1 MAYNANIPQSADQ
14 ISVSQADI
22 LGNFQAID
30 TFVAVDHIG
39 FGIVD
44 AGKHKTAT
52 FPQAAAPAAVGATE
66 VGIYAAAL
74 GGAPELYINK
84 TATQVPFTKSVQA
97 AAGYTYLPSGMIMQ
111 WGTVNA
117 THGGTYAGFTIA
129 FPTACVN
136 VHVTGIENGGVN
148 DFVSV
153 DTVTV
158 AGFWAYSSTR
168 SGGASTTNCYYFA
181 IGY

>member
-1 MAYNANIPQSADQ
+1 MPYQANIPQAADQ
-14 ISVSQADI
+14 ISNSQADI
-22 LGNFQAID
+22 LGNFQEIN
-30 TFVAVDHIG
+30 TYVAVDHQG
-39 FGIVD
+39 FGVVD
-44 AGKHKTAT
+44 AGKHKHAR
-52 FPQAAAPAAVGATE
+52 FPQAVAPAAVGATE

-97 AAGYTYLPSGMIMQ
+97 GAGYTYLPSGIIMQ

-117 THGGTYAGFTIA
+117 SHGGTAAAFAIA

-136 VHVTGIENGGVN
+136 VHVTGIENGGVQ

-153 DTVTV
+153 DTVGA
-158 AGFWAYSSTR
+158 AGFNAYSSTR
-168 SGGASTTNCYYFA
+168 SGGASNTNCYYLA